1 MELPLM
7 LESIRR
13 GKQVGTEIQRIQRI
27 IEEFLN
33 QNSVNMEHIVKLS
46 DKEVK
51 ALQVD
56 GVNPTVQKLLQK
68 MVIRSQKLLDTS
80 CRRIL

>member
-46 DKEVK
+46 DKEVN

-56 GVNPTVQKLLQK
+56 DVNPTVQKLLQK
-68 MVIRSQKLLDTS
+68 MVIRSQKLLNTS